1 MFIVNDT
8 FINTRSFRSMNN
20 NNYRFSNPLVSII
33 VPVFNSAGT
42 LERCVNSIITQTYK
56 NFELLLIDDGSTDCS
71 AKLCDQFCSLDKRI
85 KCFHKPN
92 GGVSSARQLG
102 IENAKGEF
110 WIHVDS
116 DDWIENTMLYELI
129 EESKRTSADIV
140 MCDFYNE
147 NSAGSDKEVLD
158 ISSLSKDLILKQLIC
173 QEIPGAL
180 WNKLVHRHCY
190 LDTKVNF
197 PLGLDFGEDTLTSIL
212 LVKNSNKI
220 AYVSNAL
227 YHYDNLDF
235 GNSLTHLSNAKA
247 VHDRIKLIKI
257 FPEYID
263 INESANKN
271 AYYLYSGKMAYDVV
285 AADYQITQSEFD
297 DAFGHGR
304 SFYHRINKLPIHYRF
319 VLYFATHNAYYG
331 IRALLRL
338 IKKIKNVG

>member
-1 MFIVNDT
+1 
-8 FINTRSFRSMNN
+8 MNN
-20 NNYRFSNPLVSII
+20 NIYSFSNPLVSII
-33 VPVFNSAGT
+33 VPVYNSAGT

-71 AKLCDQFCSLDKRI
+71 ARLCDQFCSLDIRI
-85 KCFHKPN
+85 KCFHKQN

-116 DDWIENTMLYELI
+116 DDWIEDTMLYDLI
-129 EESKRTSADIV
+129 EESKRTNADIV
-140 MCDFYNE
+140 MCGFYNE
-147 NSAGSDKEVLD
+147 NSAGSNKEVLG
-158 ISSLSKDLILKQLIC
+158 ISCLSKDDILKQLIC

-190 LDTKVNF
+190 LDTKVVF

-220 AYVSNAL
+220 AYISSAL
-227 YHYDNLDF
+227 YHYNNQDS
-235 GNSLTHLSNAKA
+235 GNSLTHLSNVKA
-247 VHDRIKLIKI
+247 VCDRIKLIKI
-257 FPEYID
+257 FPEYVDMNDSFNI
-263 INESANKN
+263 K
-271 AYYLYSGKMAYDVV
+271 AYYLYSGKMAYDVI
-285 AADYQITQSEFD
+285 AADYQITKSEFD

-304 SFYHRINKLPIHYRF
+304 RFYHRISQLPIHYRI